1 MIPEN
6 KSFSF
11 GHYLQAFRI
20 KSGISLE
27 ELSIETKIGID
38 CLALIENEQIN
49 KLPPEVFVKGFLR
62 SYARAVNAD
71 GDEAV
76 RRYLASIGVTNK
88 IIKSGKELNKTGLK
102 YWHKIL
108 LLSGVFLCVIIISV
122 ASVYEVADNNGTAE
136 ISKQNKQSAD
146 IKQNI
151 IDGKI
156 SDSVILQP
164 KENNS
169 VKAGEK
175 LSLKILAIKGTW
187 LKIIIDGESHKE
199 YILNNGDFLEIEATR
214 GYNLLVGD
222 AGAIKLTL
230 NNKAFYIDRE
240 SGRAANIQVP

>member
-1 MIPEN
+1 MIPGN

-20 KSGISLE
+20 ESGINLE
-27 ELSIETKIGID
+27 ELSRETKIGIN

-88 IIKSGKELNKTGLK
+88 MIKSGKELNKTGLK

-122 ASVYEVADNNGTAE
+122 ASVYEVADNNGIAE
-136 ISKQNKQSAD
+136 ISKQNKRSAD

-151 IDGKI
+151 IKGKI
-156 SDSVILQP
+156 SDSITLQSE
-164 KENNS
+164 ENNS
-169 VKAGEK
+169 GKAGEN
-175 LSLKILAIKGTW
+175 LSLKILAIKDTW
-187 LKIIIDGESHKE
+187 LKVIIDGESHKE
-199 YILNNGDFLEIEATR
+199 YILNNGDFIEIEATR

-230 NNKAFYIDRE
+230 NGKAFYIDIE
-240 SGRAANIQVP
+240 SGRAANIQIP